1 MDMKPDEIVVRY
13 RQAKEKGKQLNIL
26 AQLNACSV
34 DDIVNVLVEH
44 GGYKLD
50 RLSRSRGK
58 AKLLKNEE
66 ADKIVANLSGKR
78 IESDPEAAARSIMSR
93 KEQAIKKIMDEQ
105 LEKAKN
111 IIPIFTAPEVKDP
124 ESEKIPPVVLRALKA
139 GLEDLTSEIEA
150 RRDRIE
156 ELEAEIAEFEKDIAA
171 LRAWEEEHT

>member
-1 MDMKPDEIVVRY
+1 MEMTPDEIVVRY
-13 RQAKEKGKQLNIL
+13 RQAKKKGEQLNIL

-34 DDIVNVLVEH
+34 DDIVQVLVDH

-58 AKLLKNEE
+58 AKLLKKEE
-66 ADKIVANLSGKR
+66 SNKIVENLMKKHVDKA
-78 IESDPEAAARSIMSR
+78 IEKAA
-93 KEQAIKKIMDEQ
+93 DEQ

-124 ESEKIPPVVLRALKA
+124 EPEKIPPVVIRALKA
-139 GLEDLTSEIEA
+139 GLDDLTSEIQA

-156 ELEAEIAEFEKDIAA
+156 ELEAEIAEFEKDIEA
-171 LRAWEEEHT
+171 LNYWREMHI

>member
-1 MDMKPDEIVVRY
+1 MDMTPDEIVVRY

-58 AKLLKNEE
+58 AKLLKQEE
-66 ADKIVANLSGKR
+66 STKIIANLSGKR

-111 IIPIFTAPEVKDP
+111 IT
-124 ESEKIPPVVLRALKA
+124 PVTTGPLLTYKQSIDSALDTIKN
-139 GLEDLTSEIEA
+139 EIEDIN
-150 RRDRIE
+150 RQQY
-156 ELEAEIAEFEKDIAA
+156 ELDQRKADIYQK
-171 LRAWEEEHT
+171 LWDMLGGVS